1 MRSKFVG
8 IVSIFPDSFAAL
20 TSYGVVGRA
29 LQSDKVNLKI
39 FNPRDYAKDK
49 HKHVDETPYGGGEGM
64 LMQYKP
70 LKGAI
75 TEAIAKADEY
85 GYKKPKVVFF
95 SPQGMLFRHK
105 IAQKYATEDAMILI
119 SGCYEGID
127 QRVISSYVDDEI
139 SIGDYVLSGG
149 ELAIMVFMNAIAR
162 LWEATLG
169 NVNSSLF
176 DSFSDDLLEEPQ
188 YTRPAEVTGTTKAK
202 SPAPINTA
210 TPEET
215 DPAMTDTDKLSVPKV
230 LLSGN
235 HKEIARWKRCQ
246 SLGRTWVKRPDLLA
260 KQELS
265 INDKKLLMEYMK
277 FNQDS

>member
-105 IAQKYATEDAMILI
+105 VAQKYATEDAMILI

-188 YTRPAEVTGTTKAK
+188 YTRPAEVT
-202 SPAPINTA
+202 
-210 TPEET
+210 
-215 DPAMTDTDKLSVPKV
+215 DPVMTDTDKLSVPKV